1 MIIKKIIYLFLKFSI
16 LVTFWLCVSKYSNC
30 SIWICWCVVI
40 ALLSYICVMSSL
52 SLSLSLT
59 CPFDFNGYFKSL
71 IHPTLSVAYFR
82 MHILNK
88 ILRIWMAQQWY
99 VAFVWIS
106 LITGWMSVISSESTP
121 LIIMLSIL
129 VHSSVQWLI
138 AKNQE
143 GLIWTLNSS

>member
-1 MIIKKIIYLFLKFSI
+1 M
-16 LVTFWLCVSKYSNC
+16 
-30 SIWICWCVVI
+30 
-40 ALLSYICVMSSL
+40 LLSDYACLNIRIAPSEFVDAWLLLYFLIYVWCPLSL

-82 MHILNK
+82 MHVLNK

-106 LITGWMSVISSESTP
+106 LITGWMSVISSESMP

-129 VHSSVQWLI
+129 VHSSVQQLI
-138 AKNQE
+138 ANNQE
-143 GLIWTLNSS
+143 GIIWTLNSS

>member
-1 MIIKKIIYLFLKFSI
+1 MLLSDYVCLNIR
-16 LVTFWLCVSKYSNC
+16 
-30 SIWICWCVVI
+30 I
-40 ALLSYICVMSSL
+40 ALSEFVDAWLLLYFLIYVWCP
-52 SLSLSLT
+52 LSLSLT

-82 MHILNK
+82 MHVLNK

-106 LITGWMSVISSESTP
+106 LITGWMSVISSESMP